1 MTPRWLLLLC
11 ALGVVACAVP
21 PGPTASAAPPPP
33 AAPLTGTRWVGVV
46 EGGPD
51 ARTLPRLELT
61 SNGRLAGFTGC
72 NMMSGTWTEEG
83 GAVRF
88 GPIIS
93 TKRFCAG
100 PEGEVEKRVLAAL
113 APGARAVRE
122 GERLVLIAP
131 SGARFEFSPAAA
143 S

>member
-1 MTPRWLLLLC
+1 MGL
-11 ALGVVACAVP
+11 AACATA
-21 PGPTASAAPPPP
+21 PGAGPAAAAAP
-33 AAPLTGTRWVGVV
+33 APLEGTRWVGVV
-46 EGGPD
+46 EGNAD
-51 ARTLPRLELT
+51 ARTLPRIEF
-61 SNGRLAGFTGC
+61 SAGGRMAGYTGC

-100 PEGEVEKRVLAAL
+100 PEGEVEQRLMAAMG
-113 APGARAVRE
+113 PSARATRS
-122 GERLVLIAP
+122 GDRLVLKNAN
-131 SGARFEFSPAAA
+131 GATFEFTPAAA